1 MQFDLFTLHVPDED
15 LRPRSWICL
24 NGKNLPKLID
34 NLINDIIASN
44 PPQEYVKLN
53 QQFRINLIDEAA
65 KNGSQRKLAK
75 RLGVTQQR
83 ISKWRL
89 GERKIPFKFLLALS
103 KEANINFEK
112 VKENIISVERDNRT
126 GLNLYKISKNI
137 SGKLNCSVSLVW
149 RVFQKRKWY
158 PIPILLE
165 LLELWRNTSSN
176 KNGKDVKIHKEEIVS
191 HVEYLKLNN
200 SVSVPVKAVKE
211 LNETICKIAG
221 AHAAD
226 GNLSLQ
232 LRFSSKD
239 KEKLQEKLNLVS
251 SILNKHTNIV
261 WNKSK
266 KCWCF
271 YYNISPAEFK
281 LLKKLLTQ
289 RKREMSISLS
299 LIYKITVTDEYK
311 GSIKKFCE
319 WVEEVFNLNVNSRR
333 SINKNEWYA
342 VIVNKIIARYFH
354 IYFGFPYS
362 KKSSIV
368 EEPPLIK
375 NSEFKFRKAFA
386 SGVMTFDGSVS
397 LEGQIAL
404 TLKSKPLLD
413 SVYEIITSEIPKLW
427 FEKGESN
434 RGEFFFRSLKP
445 NTLIGRKLL
454 EYFEADTEKWHRLNE
469 IINGFQAVPFS
480 LEEAIDVLSNF
491 DKNSKINVA
500 NIVESLSELKAADIK
515 CLVKY
520 LKNKLKLPKLSV
532 TPVRKRLILLR
543 RNNIVTITKTKNGRT
558 IKYIYNFNPN
568 IFEWKVPR
576 FHET

>member
-1 MQFDLFTLHVPDED
+1 
-15 LRPRSWICL
+15 
-24 NGKNLPKLID
+24 
-34 NLINDIIASN
+34 LINDIIATN

-53 QQFRINLIDEAA
+53 QQFRVNLIDQAV
-65 KNGSQRKLAK
+65 KNVGSQRKLAK

-83 ISKWRL
+83 ISEWRL
-89 GERKIPFKFLLALS
+89 GERKIPLKFLLALS

-137 SGKLNCSVSLVW
+137 SKKLNCSVSLVW
-149 RVFQKRKWY
+149 RVFQKHKWY

-176 KNGKDVKIHKEEIVS
+176 KNGKDVKILKEEIVS

-211 LNETICKIAG
+211 LNETICKIVG

-239 KEKLQEKLNLVS
+239 REELQEKLNLVS
-251 SILNKHTNIV
+251 SILNKHTSIS
-261 WNKSK
+261 WDKSK

-271 YYNISPAEFK
+271 CCSISPAEFK
-281 LLKKLLTQ
+281 LFKNLLTQ
-289 RKREMSISLS
+289 RKRGMSVS
-299 LIYKITVTDEYK
+299 LIYKITITDEYRS
-311 GSIKKFCE
+311 SIEKFCE
-319 WVEEVFNLNVNSRR
+319 WIEEVFNLKVTPKR
-333 SINKNEWYA
+333 SINENEWYA

-354 IYFGFPYS
+354 IYFGFPFS
-362 KKSSIV
+362 EKSSIV
-368 EEPPLIK
+368 KEPPLIK

-386 SGVMTFDGSVS
+386 LGVMTFDGSVN

-404 TLKSKPLLD
+404 TLKSKSLLD
-413 SVYEIITSEIPKLW
+413 SVYEIITSEIPELW

-445 NTLIGRKLL
+445 NPLIGKKLL
-454 EYFEADTEKWHRLNE
+454 EYFEAHTEKWHRLNG

-480 LEEAIDVLSNF
+480 LEEAIDALSDF
-491 DKNSKINVA
+491 DKNGKINVA
-500 NIVESLSELKAADIK
+500 NIVKSLSELKAADIK

-520 LKNKLKLPKLSV
+520 LKNKLKLPELSV
-532 TPVRKRLILLR
+532 TPVRNRLILLR
-543 RNNIVTITKTKNGRT
+543 RNNIVTITKTKNGRA

-568 IFEWKVPR
+568 IFEWKIPR
-576 FHET
+576 YHET